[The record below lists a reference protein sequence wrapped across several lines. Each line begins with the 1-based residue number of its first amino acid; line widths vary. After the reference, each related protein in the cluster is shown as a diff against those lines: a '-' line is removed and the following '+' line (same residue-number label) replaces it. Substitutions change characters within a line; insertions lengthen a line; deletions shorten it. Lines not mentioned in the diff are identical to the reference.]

1 MVYQVLPVFFIISF
15 LFYVYEHLSIN
26 MYVHQIHCLVLQEA
40 RGFGYPGTGVRDG
53 VTHHV
58 NAGNQTQVICKNSE

>member
-1 MVYQVLPVFFIISF
+1 MVYQDLAVIFIISF

-26 MYVHQIHCLVLQEA
+26 MYVHQIHCLVPREA
-40 RGFGYPGTGVRDG
+40 RGFRYPGTGVRDG

-58 NAGNQTQVICKNSE
+58 DAGNRTQVICKNSK

>member
-15 LFYVYEHLSIN
+15 LFYVYERLSIN
-26 MYVHQIHCLVLQEA
+26 IYVHQIHCLVPQEA
-40 RGFGYPGTGVRDG
+40 RGFRYSGTGVGDG

-58 NAGNQTQVICKNSE
+58 DAGNGTQVICKNNK